1 MRIHMTIVHK
11 IKLKVL
17 EMSKEGQTKKEIAA
31 NLGISRN
38 TVASIIREY
47 SEDMQTSLPAS
58 MAEQT
63 KGHLDD
69 AYGQLE
75 SSISY
80 LERMGS
86 DPRYGTQVRA
96 IAEKHGLYFANASEQ
111 AIAISMLRMFRAHCG
126 LQLDQET
133 EEKILAC
140 SDDIC
145 DYIESTNKSEVRQN
159 GLFPS

>member
-86 DPRYGTQVRA
+86 DPRYEYA
-96 IAEKHGLYFANASEQ
+96 A
-111 AIAISMLRMFRAHCG
+111 
-126 LQLDQET
+126 LQ
-133 EEKILAC
+133 
-140 SDDIC
+140 
-145 DYIESTNKSEVRQN
+145 
-159 GLFPS
+159 